1 MRSVAAKAWGT
12 RVSRWKIRIALL
24 TIVEVIMG
32 YEGGGLNMPLVIA
45 MRLTAT
51 VNSPAVSDS
60 LTNFFGYVQVPGLGL
75 ILPR

>member
-1 MRSVAAKAWGT
+1 
-12 RVSRWKIRIALL
+12 
-24 TIVEVIMG
+24 MG
-32 YEGGGLNMPLVIA
+32 YEGGGLNMSLVIA